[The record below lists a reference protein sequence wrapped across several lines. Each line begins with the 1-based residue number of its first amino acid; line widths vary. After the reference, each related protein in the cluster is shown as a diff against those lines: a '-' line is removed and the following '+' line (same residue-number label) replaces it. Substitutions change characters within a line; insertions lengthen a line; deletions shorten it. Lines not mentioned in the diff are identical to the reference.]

1 MAGEKTYKGPTAGGE
16 VSQSIFRLQLVDH
29 GQTKMARRRRSGG
42 RFEAPCPPKST
53 GKVVEGGEIVKRV
66 GVETDEFPHKN
77 ILVLEA
83 EAVPKSRH
91 DDDVRATGEGVSD
104 PMQRP
109 VRANQTDD
117 VMVLIAKAMETLM
130 DRQTPRGMT
139 KRWGEARRGG

>member
-1 MAGEKTYKGPTAGGE
+1 MSATFPA
-16 VSQSIFRLQLVDH
+16 
-29 GQTKMARRRRSGG
+29 
-42 RFEAPCPPKST
+42 
-53 GKVVEGGEIVKRV
+53 KV
-66 GVETDEFPHKN
+66 
-77 ILVLEA
+77 L
-83 EAVPKSRH
+83 KSRH

-109 VRANQTDD
+109 VRANHTDD

>member
-1 MAGEKTYKGPTAGGE
+1 M
-16 VSQSIFRLQLVDH
+16 DH
-29 GQTKMARRRRSGG
+29 GQTKTARRQRSGG

-53 GKVVEGGEIVKRV
+53 GKAVEGGEIVKRV

-77 ILVLEA
+77 ILEA

-130 DRQTPRGMT
+130 DRQTRRDGGRRVGEGETERRRRGM
-139 KRWGEARRGG
+139 KSRQRREA